1 MPRYH
6 FHIVDGVEVFD
17 SVRQVLP
24 DNEAART
31 RAVELA
37 TNLGKAHLVDL
48 TTKAFRVTNDKGAVL
63 FRVPIRRAVKVQRR
77 RTFQSRLHRK
87 SEMSAIRV
95 RLESPAEAGLSGY

>member
-17 SVRQVLP
+17 SLRQVLP

-37 TNLGKAHLVDL
+37 TNLEKAKLADL
-48 TTKAFRVTNDKGAVL
+48 NTKAVRVTDDEGAVL
-63 FRVPIRRAVKVQRR
+63 FRVPIRR
-77 RTFQSRLHRK
+77 S
-87 SEMSAIRV
+87 I
-95 RLESPAEAGLSGY
+95 